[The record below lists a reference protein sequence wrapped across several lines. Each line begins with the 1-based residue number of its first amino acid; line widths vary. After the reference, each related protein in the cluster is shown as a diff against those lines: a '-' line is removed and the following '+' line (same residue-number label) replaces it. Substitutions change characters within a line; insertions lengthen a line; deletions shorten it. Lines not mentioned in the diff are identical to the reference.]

1 LQLNSPPR
9 RGPRLEL
16 KYQLDAERTAEIF
29 EWARARMD
37 PDPHAQDH
45 RDPIYTVE
53 SIYFDTPRL
62 DCLRG
67 DGVNSLPKYRAR
79 RYDSNLESFFLEEK
93 LRRQQQVWKRR
104 LPLRQDELAAIAG
117 GATSLEG
124 DREWFRLRF
133 RVLRLQPYL
142 VVVYQRWALVGAA
155 DERLTID
162 RCIDA
167 YRVGNGTAAFVE
179 DKGAPQRILELDVLE
194 LKHPLARSPLMRELE
209 AMAGNTDQCS
219 KYGRGMRAFGYARS
233 NDPGPAAREA

>member
-1 LQLNSPPR
+1 M
-9 RGPRLEL
+9 EL
-16 KYQLDAERTAEIF
+16 KFQLDTDRAAEIF
-29 EWARARMD
+29 EWAQARMD

-45 RDPIYTVE
+45 NNPIYTVE

-67 DGVNSLPKYRAR
+67 NGVNSLPKYRAR
-79 RYDSNLESFFLEEK
+79 RYDGNLESFFLEEK

-104 LPLRQDELAAIAG
+104 LPCQQDELASIVAG
-117 GATSLEG
+117 AASLEG

-142 VVVYQRWALVGAA
+142 VVVYRRLALVGAS

-167 YRVGNGTAAFVE
+167 YRAGNSGAGFAE
-179 DKGAPQRILELDVLE
+179 DKGEPQRILELDVLE
-194 LKHPLARSPLMRELE
+194 LKHPLTRSPLMRELE
-209 AMAGNTDQCS
+209 AMAGKADQCS
-219 KYGRGMRAFGYARS
+219 KYGRGMQAFGYARNS
-233 NDPGPAAREA
+233 DTGTSAGSTAREA